1 MFHTDFSNS
10 TVNEYTLSCGFGVK
24 TCTDPTN
31 DKDDVASVEAQS
43 NAAKQLIQHNTYP
56 VLNRMEWLRRN
67 SDRVNLTNQ
76 NIKFQFNNEIL
87 NSLSNS
93 LIPLYF
99 SEDNKTKSNYKN
111 SSWSFWSEGSI
122 SIGKVGDTSG
132 SSSKDINT
140 SAITLGID
148 KKSENNMMRGIA
160 FRLGNDD
167 VDVGNLG
174 SALDMSSFSLTFYES
189 RPKGEKRFIDHLIGA
204 SFINSDLINN
214 SGSISTIG
222 ERSGEQLYGSLSL
235 RDTLSN
241 NKFNFTPKIKMNY
254 GVTHFAAYTE
264 AGATGLNLQFDDQ
277 YIGNLTSSLGTVL
290 DNTYELKTGA
300 FIPFLDF
307 EYYADM
313 SPSSKQT
320 FSYASDGTAYTLKN
334 INNST
339 HNIISSMGFDFISK
353 NGLSLMSKFTRDQA
367 KSNKNNSFIVALDYK
382 NSQKSFYTLSVQNF
396 NTKLSHNNE
405 LNGFKIN
412 LDTHYN
418 ILKSDPDYGVY
429 LKISNQR

>member
-1 MFHTDFSNS
+1 M
-10 TVNEYTLSCGFGVK
+10 
-24 TCTDPTN
+24 
-31 DKDDVASVEAQS
+31 ASVEAQS

-67 SDRVNLTNQ
+67 SNRVNLTNQ

-99 SEDNKTKSNYKN
+99 SEDNKTKSNYQN

-122 SIGKVGDTSG
+122 SIGKVGDTSV
-132 SSSKDINT
+132 SSSKEINT

-235 RDTLSN
+235 RAVSYTHLTL
-241 NKFNFTPKIKMNY
+241 P
-254 GVTHFAAYTE
+254 
-264 AGATGLNLQFDDQ
+264 
-277 YIGNLTSSLGTVL
+277 TSDLV
-290 DNTYELKTGA
+290 
-300 FIPFLDF
+300 
-307 EYYADM
+307 
-313 SPSSKQT
+313 
-320 FSYASDGTAYTLKN
+320 
-334 INNST
+334 
-339 HNIISSMGFDFISK
+339 
-353 NGLSLMSKFTRDQA
+353 
-367 KSNKNNSFIVALDYK
+367 
-382 NSQKSFYTLSVQNF
+382 
-396 NTKLSHNNE
+396 
-405 LNGFKIN
+405 
-412 LDTHYN
+412 
-418 ILKSDPDYGVY
+418 
-429 LKISNQR
+429 